1 MGALD
6 SSLAGRKI
14 AGMKSAFM
22 VEAAGACHHQGGDK
36 NAIVQSADLLRQIH
50 DIVGLPD
57 LDAVM
62 VATDAQIFYAQ
73 VKPGAVAGAV
83 TGQEG
88 RIEEIQA
95 WLDAAFGVPAAGAGG
110 GGISKET
117 LAKMKKVATEYLKD
131 FADMALMVQIKQAGV
146 NEADPSRGSLEKLVA
161 GLEKA
166 STMIVGPTV
175 TKEMAGK
182 LRELLK

>member
-1 MGALD
+1 MGALE
-6 SSLAGRKI
+6 SGLSGRKI
-14 AGMKSAFM
+14 SGLKSAFM
-22 VEAAGACHHQGGDK
+22 VDPSGTCQHQGGDK
-36 NAIVQSADLLRQIH
+36 GAFVQSAELIKQIH

-57 LDAVM
+57 MDAVM
-62 VATDAQIFYAQ
+62 IAADSQVFYAQ
-73 VKPGAVAGAV
+73 VKAGTVAGAV
-83 TGQEG
+83 TGQDG

-95 WLDAAFGVPAAGAGG
+95 WLDAALGAPAAGG
-110 GGISKET
+110 GGAVGKDT

-146 NEADPSRGSLEKLVA
+146 DEAQPARESLEKLVA

-166 STMIVGPTV
+166 SAMIVGPSA

-182 LRELLK
+182 LRDLLK